1 MANFLK
7 AEEMSA
13 KESTTESQILNQL
26 QDFQSGRA
34 QLSKNVLKKLKLDF
48 FQYRSLIILFV

>member
-26 QDFQSGRA
+26 QDYQSGRT
-34 QLSKNVLKKLKLDF
+34 QLSKNGLKKLILDF
-48 FQYRSLIILFV
+48 F

>member
-13 KESTTESQILNQL
+13 KESTTESQILNQI
-26 QDFQSGRA
+26 QDFQSGKT
-34 QLSKNVLKKLKLDF
+34 QLSKKYFQNICFKRNIIKNVFL
-48 FQYRSLIILFV
+48 